1 MGILRQ
7 LNPKSAVLLFVDICM
22 IDEEIILKGCREGK
36 RVAQKQLYEKY
47 ASVMLAICLRYSK
60 NRDEAEDLIQEG
72 FLKIFQNINTFR
84 NHGSFE
90 GWIKRIMINHALNQY
105 KKNRKI
111 PFAEDVETINENE
124 ILLRDEEVENIEP
137 VPAET
142 LLAMI
147 QSLPEGYRMV
157 FNLYVFEEY
166 SHKEIAETMNFSEN
180 TSKTQLMK
188 ARRQLQKK
196 IFEYTNLNEKA
207 LINER

>member
-1 MGILRQ
+1 
-7 LNPKSAVLLFVDICM
+7 
-22 IDEEIILKGCREGK
+22 
-36 RVAQKQLYEKY
+36 
-47 ASVMLAICLRYSK
+47 MLAICLRYSK
-60 NRDEAEDLIQEG
+60 SRDEAEDLVQEG
-72 FLKIFQNINTFR
+72 FLKIFHNINTYR
-84 NHGSFE
+84 KHGSLE

-111 PFAEDVETINENE
+111 PFAEDVEEINENE
-124 ILLRDEEVENIEP
+124 IISFDEEVENIEP
-137 VPAET
+137 VQPEA

-157 FNLYVFEEY
+157 FNLYVFEGY

-196 IFEYTNLNEKA
+196 FLEFTNLKETA
-207 LINER
+207 LVNER

>member
-1 MGILRQ
+1 
-7 LNPKSAVLLFVDICM
+7 M

-47 ASVMLAICLRYSK
+47 VSSMLAICLRYSK
-60 NRDEAEDLIQEG
+60 SRDEAEDLIQEG
-72 FLKIFQNINTFR
+72 FLKIFQNINTYR
-84 NHGSFE
+84 KHGSLE

-111 PFAEDVETINENE
+111 PFAEDVDAINENE
-124 ILLRDEEVENIEP
+124 ILSRDEEVENIEP

-157 FNLYVFEEY
+157 FNLYVFEKY
-166 SHKEIAETMNFSEN
+166 SHRDIAEAMNFSEN

-188 ARRQLQKK
+188 ARRQLQGK
-196 IFEYTNLNEKA
+196 ISEYTNMKEKA

>member
-1 MGILRQ
+1 M
-7 LNPKSAVLLFVDICM
+7 F
-22 IDEEIILKGCREGK
+22 DEKDILKGCREG
-36 RVAQKQLYEKY
+36 RRSAQKQLYEKY
-47 ASVMLAICLRYSK
+47 VSVMLAICLRYSK

-84 NHGSFE
+84 NHGSLE
-90 GWIKRIMINHALNQY
+90 GWLKRIMINHALNHY

-111 PFAEDVETINENE
+111 PFTEDLDDINETD
-124 ILLRDEEVENIEP
+124 ILSYDEEVENIEP
-137 VPAET
+137 VPPET

-147 QSLPEGYRMV
+147 QALPEGYRMV

-196 IFEYTNLNEKA
+196 IIEYTNLNEIA
-207 LINER
+207 LVNER

>member
-1 MGILRQ
+1 M
-7 LNPKSAVLLFVDICM
+7 F
-22 IDEEIILKGCREGK
+22 DEKDILKGCREGK
-36 RVAQKQLYEKY
+36 RSAQKQLYEKY
-47 ASVMLAICLRYSK
+47 ASAMLAICLRYAK

-84 NHGSFE
+84 NHGSLE
-90 GWIKRIMINHALNQY
+90 GWIKRIMINHALNHY
-105 KKNRKI
+105 KKNRKM
-111 PFAEDVETINENE
+111 PFTEDVEYINETE
-124 ILLRDEEVENIEP
+124 ILYFNEEAENNEP
-137 VPAET
+137 VPPET

-196 IFEYTNLNEKA
+196 IIEYTNLNEIA
-207 LINER
+207 LVNER

>member
-1 MGILRQ
+1 MFDEKDIL
-7 LNPKSAVLLFVDICM
+7 N
-22 IDEEIILKGCREGK
+22 GCREGK
-36 RVAQKQLYEKY
+36 RSAQKQLYEKY

-84 NHGSFE
+84 NHGSLE
-90 GWIKRIMINHALNQY
+90 GWIKRIMINHALNHY

-111 PFAEDVETINENE
+111 PFTEDVNDINETE
-124 ILLRDEEVENIEP
+124 ILYYNEEVEIMEP
-137 VPAET
+137 VPPET

-196 IFEYTNLNEKA
+196 IFEYTNLNEIA
-207 LINER
+207 LVNER